1 MSARLLPWSL
11 LAGLIAAAGLPIYI
25 HAPKVYVD
33 EYGVSLGALGAVL
46 AGLRLVDVVQDPALG
61 WLAEVTRQ
69 RRAAMVAGA
78 LFLLALSM
86 VGLFA
91 VVPPVAPLLWFAL
104 MLVVLF
110 SAFSFLT
117 IAFYSEG
124 VAKAGRLGPGGHLQL
139 AGWREAGALVG
150 VSLAAVAPVAL
161 GSFGLF
167 AWGFAAFA
175 AVAWLAMRREW
186 TGSAAAPQPDLRA
199 VLRDP
204 TIRRLLL
211 PRAGQCGAGGR
222 HLHFVPVLRRK
233 PPPRPGGPRGRSSL
247 LFFLAAAAS
256 APGWSR
262 MARHVGA
269 RRALLAGMALSVVAF
284 IFAFTLDAGDV
295 AAFALICAAS
305 GAALGADMVLLP
317 AIFARHLAQ
326 SGAGE
331 ATAFG
336 LWSFAS
342 KLALAL
348 AAATL
353 LPSCSAQASSPAA
366 AGRPRR
372 SCSLSVLYALVPCGL
387 KAIAILPA
395 PCHPHPGEL
404 TREFVPVRGPRRPH
418 PPYAAGS
425 APPHALLRRAAPGG
439 LCRAGGRRSIR
450 GGISRGRSSARASST
465 GRPGGSSRASWP
477 MWKAAGMAAPGC

>member
-1 MSARLLPWSL
+1 MTARLLPWSL

-33 EYGVSLGALGAVL
+33 QYGVSLGALGAVL

-69 RRAAMVAGA
+69 RRGAMVAGA
-78 LFLLALSM
+78 LLLLALAM

-91 VVPPVAPLLWFAL
+91 VAPPVAPLLWFAL

-124 VAKAGRLGPGGHLQL
+124 VAKAGRLGPGGHLRL

-186 TGSAAAPQPDLRA
+186 TGSAATPQPDLRA

-211 PRAGQCGAGGR
+211 LALVNAAPVAVTSTLFLFFVESRLRA
-222 HLHFVPVLRRK
+222 
-233 PPPRPGGPRGRSSL
+233 PGSEGPLLL

-262 MARHVGA
+262 MAQHVGA

-284 IFAFTLDAGDV
+284 IFAFTLEAGDV
-295 AAFALICAAS
+295 VAFALICAAS

-353 LPSCSAQASSPAA
+353 LPLLQRAGFEPGSGGPAEA
-366 AGRPRR
+366 LLL
-372 SCSLSVLYALVPCGL
+372 LSVLYALVPCGL
-387 KAIAILPA
+387 KAIAIL
-395 PCHPHPGEL
+395 
-404 TREFVPVRGPRRPH
+404 
-418 PPYAAGS
+418 
-425 APPHALLRRAAPGG
+425 LLLATPIPE
-439 LCRAGGRRSIR
+439 S
-450 GGISRGRSSARASST
+450 
-465 GRPGGSSRASWP
+465 
-477 MWKAAGMAAPGC
+477 